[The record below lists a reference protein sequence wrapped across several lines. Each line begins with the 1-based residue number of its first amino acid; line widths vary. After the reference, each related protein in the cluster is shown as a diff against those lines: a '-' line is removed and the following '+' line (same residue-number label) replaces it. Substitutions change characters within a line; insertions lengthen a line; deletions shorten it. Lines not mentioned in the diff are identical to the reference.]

1 MNITLEFNNSYL
13 QRKDPE
19 HLKGLLLSF
28 LDVLDD
34 ILLRRRNA
42 TYLVQFY
49 QERLDKNERKMLQI
63 FFEKNIERL
72 SRRKNLDPSVSE
84 SLDLEDSKLPL
95 EYQEILEF
103 FKKSVVSVQTTG
115 PHQSPKVGE
124 TTSGGGKYV

>member
-103 FKKSVVSVQTTG
+103 FKKIGRFGPNYWTSSVS
-115 PHQSPKVGE
+115 
-124 TTSGGGKYV
+124 